1 MAHVNKVIRSINNE
15 DVSLCVDIFRRPD
28 NTFGFEEY
36 RREIEDNRGWF
47 PIGGHSSYVFD
58 SDIAALRAARGEGKR
73 GLAKPYDRIN
83 RPTSFGAFERDQ
95 SHYVPRVRRRY
106 AVNRFTILRLW

>member
-15 DVSLCVDIFRRPD
+15 DASLCVDIFRRPD

-47 PIGGHSSYVFD
+47 PIGDHSSYVFD
-58 SDIAALRAARGEGKR
+58 SDVATLIAAKANVAWL
-73 GLAKPYDRIN
+73 N
-83 RPTSFGAFERDQ
+83 RMIG
-95 SHYVPRVRRRY
+95 
-106 AVNRFTILRLW
+106 

>member
-73 GLAKPYDRIN
+73 GLAKPHDRMN
-83 RPTSFGAFERDQ
+83 RGAEIQAKRRIQYRNGGFEG
-95 SHYVPRVRRRY
+95 RRL
-106 AVNRFTILRLW
+106 IDD

>member
-58 SDIAALRAARGEGKR
+58 SDIAALRAAKANVAWLSRMIG
-73 GLAKPYDRIN
+73 
-83 RPTSFGAFERDQ
+83 
-95 SHYVPRVRRRY
+95 
-106 AVNRFTILRLW
+106 